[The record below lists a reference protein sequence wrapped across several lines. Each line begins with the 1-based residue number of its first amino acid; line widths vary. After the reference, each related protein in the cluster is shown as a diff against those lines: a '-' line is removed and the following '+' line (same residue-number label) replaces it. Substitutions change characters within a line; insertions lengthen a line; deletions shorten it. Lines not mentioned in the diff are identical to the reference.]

1 MLTLATTTS
10 EQVVLMVTPMAL
22 FHDRGLSGLFSSR
35 RLTLRVGLMSIAGSL
50 GWFLAMTLAPVAY
63 VRALGQV
70 ELVFTVL
77 LAKFRFG
84 EKLGPTELL
93 GVALVGVG
101 IVLLLLG
108 M

>member
-1 MLTLATTTS
+1 
-10 EQVVLMVTPMAL
+10 
-22 FHDRGLSGLFSSR
+22 
-35 RLTLRVGLMSIAGSL
+35 
-50 GWFLAMTLAPVAY
+50 
-63 VRALGQV
+63 V